1 MSKFKHELKA
11 KVIILASATIGT
23 VSARIESVN
32 TANQYQVHYPT
43 TTGAVCDDWLFE
55 NQIKAAP
62 VAAKPKRAAA
72 PAKKKPAAA
81 RKRKPA
87 AARKRKPA
95 AVAAPT
101 VPTVA

>member
-43 TTGAVCDDWLFE
+43 TTGAVRDDWFFE

-62 VAAKPKRAAA
+62 VAA

-81 RKRKPA
+81 VKPKRAA